1 MAEGTRSIGALA
13 RESGLSVS
21 ALRFYDAAGVLP
33 PARVDAVTG
42 YRWYSADQVSQAR
55 LIASLRRVSMP
66 LTEICDVLA
75 VRHDPVQAEHLLD
88 AYICRLEDALIDAR
102 GQLDLARDLLA
113 HQEKPMTRMTV
124 FGADLAAALS
134 AVRFAVSDD
143 PELPALNGVLF
154 DYDGSTLRL
163 VATDRYRLAVA
174 TLASRDQLG
183 PAVQV
188 IAPLSL
194 IDDLTAAPD
203 DDISLRLDHRS
214 LTIAAAHAE
223 AITAVFPN
231 YQRLLRTTPEQ
242 QVSVTTVDV
251 RDRLAAGPTRTM
263 MQAPNN
269 ALHEVSVVLLTDQRI
284 DVLEHDHPDAVGF
297 NREFLLQALD
307 ASSAD
312 QLVLALDGPIGPLA
326 ILDPDRPDDISLLM
340 PTRLDR
346 DRGTRRGPADAE
358 LNPGSRS
365 GHCRTEMS
373 RSTSQLPA
381 SRCAAQP
388 VDGNGRRSATGTAR
402 CGAAPRPIHGR
413 LQVAHERRGRREHR
427 RHRQP

>member
-33 PARVDAVTG
+33 PAQVDAVTG
-42 YRWYSADQVSQAR
+42 YRWYTSDQVCHAR

-75 VRHDPVQAEHLLD
+75 TRQDPVQAERLLD
-88 AYICRLEDALIDAR
+88 AHLCQLEDALIDAR
-102 GQLDLARDLLA
+102 GQLDMARDLLA

-188 IAPLSL
+188 ITPLSL
-194 IDDLTAAPD
+194 IDALTPAPD
-203 DDISLRLDHRS
+203 DEISLRLDQHS
-214 LTIAAAHAE
+214 VTIAAAHAE
-223 AITAVFPN
+223 TINAVFPN
-231 YQRLLRTTPEQ
+231 YQRLLRTTPAQ

-251 RDRLAAGPTRTM
+251 RDRLATGPTRTM
-263 MQAPNN
+263 TQAPNN
-269 ALHEVSVVLLTDQRI
+269 ALHEVSVVLLADQRI

-297 NREFLLQALD
+297 NREFLLEALD
-307 ASSAD
+307 ASGAD
-312 QLVLALDGPIGPLA
+312 QLVLALDGPTGPLA

-340 PTRLDR
+340 PTRL
-346 DRGTRRGPADAE
+346 A
-358 LNPGSRS
+358 
-365 GHCRTEMS
+365 
-373 RSTSQLPA
+373 
-381 SRCAAQP
+381 
-388 VDGNGRRSATGTAR
+388 
-402 CGAAPRPIHGR
+402 
-413 LQVAHERRGRREHR
+413 
-427 RHRQP
+427 